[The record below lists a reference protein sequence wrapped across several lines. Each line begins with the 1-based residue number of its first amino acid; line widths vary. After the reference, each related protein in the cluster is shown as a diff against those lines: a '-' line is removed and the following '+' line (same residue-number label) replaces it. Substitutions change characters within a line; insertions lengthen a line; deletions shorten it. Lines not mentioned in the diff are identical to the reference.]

1 MKMDLAEVVGRLS
14 ALQRFPVEPL
24 SGEVL
29 NAAPVAGSGLVGDR
43 VYDICDAVSGA
54 PIAVSQAP
62 FLLFYCARY
71 VDELLT
77 ENLDTWTRIRTPAG
91 VERPIG
97 DPGWL
102 PELGALL
109 GREISLEARPAS
121 AGSPLRLISRG
132 TLRLAER
139 TYGAALEPV
148 RVRANLVFEI
158 TDGKAFDDVL
168 WIGHRIG
175 IGDTLLEITAC
186 ADDAFVAAYRP
197 EVAAGDTDML
207 EGFVRMREGRLG
219 VTARAVSGSR
229 IRAGDPVALLD

>member
-1 MKMDLAEVVGRLS
+1 MELAEVVGRLT

-24 SGEVL
+24 SGEVV
-29 NAAPVAGSGLVGDR
+29 NAAPVAGGGLVGDR
-43 VYDICDAVSGA
+43 VYDICDAASRA
-54 PIAVSQAP
+54 PIAFSDAP
-62 FLLFYCARY
+62 LLLFYSARY

-77 ENLDTWTRIRTPAG
+77 ENLETWTRIRTPDG
-91 VERPIG
+91 VECPIG

-102 PELGALL
+102 PELGAFL
-109 GREISLEARPAS
+109 GRDLSLEARPRS
-121 AGSPLRLISRG
+121 AGAPLRLISRA

-139 TYGAALEPV
+139 TYGAPLEPV
-148 RVRANLVFEI
+148 RVRANLVIDI
-158 TDGKAFDDVL
+158 TDGKAFAEDF
-168 WIGHRIG
+168 WIGHHIG

-207 EGFVRMREGRLG
+207 EGFLRMREGRLG
-219 VTARAVSGSR
+219 VTARALSGSR

>member
-1 MKMDLAEVVGRLS
+1 MDLAEVVGRLT

-29 NAAPVAGSGLVGDR
+29 NAAPVSGAGLVGDR
-43 VYDICDAVSGA
+43 AYDICDADGGA
-54 PIAVSQAP
+54 PIGFADAP
-62 FLLFYCARY
+62 LLLFYTARY

-77 ENLDTWTRIRTPAG
+77 QNLDTWTRIRTPAG

-102 PELGALL
+102 PELAAFL
-109 GREISLEARPAS
+109 GRDLSLEARRPSGEA
-121 AGSPLRLISRG
+121 PLRLISRG

-139 TYGAALEPV
+139 TYGATLEPV
-148 RVRANLVFEI
+148 RVRANLVVDI
-158 TDGKAFDDVL
+158 TEGKPFDEES

-175 IGDTLLEITAC
+175 IGDTLLEIVAC
-186 ADDAFVAAYRP
+186 ANDAFVAGYRP
-197 EVAAGDTDML
+197 EVAAGDADML
-207 EGFVRMREGRLG
+207 EGFLRLREGRLG

-229 IRAGDPVALLD
+229 IRTGDPVALLD